1 MPDPLTI
8 VLIGNPNTGKST
20 VFGSLV
26 GVRQHVA
33 NYPGVT
39 VEKHVGRAKL
49 EGHHVD
55 FVDLPGTYS
64 LAPRSMDEMVTVDV
78 LLGRAEGERCP
89 DAVLCVVDAN
99 NLERNLYL
107 LSQVLALGL
116 PTVVALNMIDVAER
130 NGQSIDAARLAERL
144 GVAVVRTQANKRVGV
159 ASLKE
164 ALVEAVRVG
173 PMVHPSAF
181 PEDFQREV
189 AELAD
194 AINVKAERPVPRY
207 LVERLVLDKGG
218 YVERAGLPD
227 FDGEAIERVRKA
239 RRRLARGGHAVPG
252 IETTARYA
260 WAERIVAGTVSCSS
274 ESTATHSDAID
285 KVLTHWCFGTVFFL
299 AVVTAIFQAIFR
311 WAGPLMDLVEWGVG
325 LAGGGIESVMAQG
338 ALRSLL
344 VDGVV
349 AGVGGILV
357 FLPQIFI
364 LFLFIAVLEDC
375 GYMARAA
382 YLTDRMMARV
392 GLSGKSFIPLLSSFA
407 CAVPGIMAT
416 RVIEDRRDRLITILV
431 APLMS
436 CGARLPVYTLLIA
449 AFVPTTEYLGGWV
462 GLQGLTMLAMYLLG
476 IVTAVVVAFVLKRT
490 MFRGASPPFL
500 MELPSYKVPSFRV
513 VLHRILERGWAF
525 LRNAGTLILA
535 TSVVVWAIAYY
546 PRIEPETAPGRGE
559 TASTDAP
566 GDASAGDSADD
577 GASEDAAS
585 QLRQSYLGRMG
596 RLIEPIVRPLGWD
609 WRIGCAV
616 IASFPAREVVVSTL
630 AVIYKLGEED
640 DEEAAAALKEKLRQV
655 TWDGTDRPVYNLPVA
670 LSMMVFFSLCA
681 QCVATLAT
689 IRRETNSWRW
699 PAFTFGYMTVLAYL
713 GALVTY
719 QTGML
724 FIS

>member
-1 MPDPLTI
+1 
-8 VLIGNPNTGKST
+8 
-20 VFGSLV
+20 
-26 GVRQHVA
+26 
-33 NYPGVT
+33 
-39 VEKHVGRAKL
+39 
-49 EGHHVD
+49 
-55 FVDLPGTYS
+55 
-64 LAPRSMDEMVTVDV
+64 
-78 LLGRAEGERCP
+78 
-89 DAVLCVVDAN
+89 
-99 NLERNLYL
+99 
-107 LSQVLALGL
+107 
-116 PTVVALNMIDVAER
+116 
-130 NGQSIDAARLAERL
+130 
-144 GVAVVRTQANKRVGV
+144 
-159 ASLKE
+159 
-164 ALVEAVRVG
+164 
-173 PMVHPSAF
+173 
-181 PEDFQREV
+181 
-189 AELAD
+189 
-194 AINVKAERPVPRY
+194 
-207 LVERLVLDKGG
+207 
-218 YVERAGLPD
+218 
-227 FDGEAIERVRKA
+227 
-239 RRRLARGGHAVPG
+239 
-252 IETTARYA
+252 
-260 WAERIVAGTVSCSS
+260 
-274 ESTATHSDAID
+274 
-285 KVLTHWCFGTVFFL
+285 
-299 AVVTAIFQAIFR
+299 
-311 WAGPLMDLVEWGVG
+311 
-325 LAGGGIESVMAQG
+325 
-338 ALRSLL
+338 
-344 VDGVV
+344 
-349 AGVGGILV
+349 
-357 FLPQIFI
+357 
-364 LFLFIAVLEDC
+364 
-375 GYMARAA
+375 MARAA